1 MEEIEQIRMSMM
13 QMEERLKVV
22 EADRD
27 EWKDKAK
34 TLADNFLKTMKDLK
48 KNLYAVKKDHESE
61 ILDARQEFE
70 QKILVLA

>member
-1 MEEIEQIRMSMM
+1 
-13 QMEERLKVV
+13 MEERLRVV

-48 KNLYAVKKDHESE
+48 KSLYAVKKDHETE
-61 ILDARQEFE
+61 I
-70 QKILVLA
+70 